1 MGNMKNKPVHSWQES
16 FRVYNQP
23 RVRSMLF
30 LGISAG
36 IPLLLIFSSLSWWL
50 IEAGIERA
58 TVTYFSWA
66 ALAYSFKFI
75 WSPLV
80 DRLPI
85 PFLNTRLGRRRSWLL
100 VAQIAVVISIIWMA
114 FSNPEHGIGFMA
126 IGAVLLGFSSATQDI
141 VIDAFRIESAEKEY
155 QAAMS
160 AMYIAG
166 YRIGML
172 LSGAGALY
180 IASLFSGDGGY
191 DYIAWK
197 YTYISMST
205 FMLIGIVTT
214 LIISEP
220 EVSKKQ
226 QVNLHSNEDYIRFI
240 SLFSIVTGT
249 FVLSFVYLNPSN
261 IFTSYIQQV
270 FGVSGPVIAFIGGF
284 FRLLVAVAMAALAG
298 NILGK
303 LGVVNPKMVRETYI
317 EPAADFFKRYHRLA
331 IIVLMLIAL
340 YRISDIVLGVMS
352 NVFYKEMGF
361 TKAEVAKY
369 AVALGLIMTLIGG
382 FLGGIL
388 TARFGVLRILLIG
401 AVLAAITNLLFMILA
416 GLGNDLSWLMIVV
429 ISDNLSA
436 GLASAAFIAYLSS
449 LTNISFTAVQYAIF
463 SSLMTLIP
471 KMIGGYSGG
480 MVDEIGYQNFFLT
493 TALMGIPSILLVVFI
508 MYRKRVGD
516 LK

>member
-1 MGNMKNKPVHSWQES
+1 MENKPVHSWQES

-85 PFLNTRLGRRRSWLL
+85 PFLNTLLGRRRSWLL

-197 YTYISMST
+197 YTYISMSA

-220 EVSKKQ
+220 EVNKKQ

-240 SLFSIVTGT
+240 SLFSVVTGT

-270 FGVSGPVIAFIGGF
+270 FAASGPLIAFIGGF
-284 FRLLVAVAMAALAG
+284 FRLLVAVGMAALAG
-298 NILGK
+298 YFLGK
-303 LGVVNPKMVRETYI
+303 LGVVNPRMVRETYL
-317 EPAADFFKRYHRLA
+317 EPVADFFKRYHRLA
-331 IIVLMLIAL
+331 IVVLLLIAL

-463 SSLMTLIP
+463 SSLMTLLP

-493 TALMGIPSILLVVFI
+493 TALMGIPSVLLVLFI
-508 MYRKRVGD
+508 MHRKRAGD